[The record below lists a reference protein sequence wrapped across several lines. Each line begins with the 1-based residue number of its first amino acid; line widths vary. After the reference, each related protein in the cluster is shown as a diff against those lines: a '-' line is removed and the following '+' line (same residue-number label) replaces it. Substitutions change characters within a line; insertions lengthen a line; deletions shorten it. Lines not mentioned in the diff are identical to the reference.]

1 MINTVTFPG
10 LGLEFTLNRV
20 AFTLFGHNI
29 YWYGVIIA
37 CGFLLALGYAL
48 WKAPKFGID
57 PDKIIDMLFFL
68 VPLCIVGARAYYVIF
83 NPSICFD
90 ENGKFSFYRMI
101 ALWDGGLAIYG
112 AVLTA
117 IVVVIV
123 YCRARK
129 QRFWDYADLCPLG
142 VMIGQMVGR
151 WGNFVNVEAYGGLTT
166 VPWRMC
172 SETIANW
179 LWGQGQIT
187 DMDTYRAVID
197 GTLGVH
203 PTFFYESVWNLI
215 GFIILA
221 LLSRK
226 RKFRGQNFAGYLI
239 WYGFGRTLIEGLR
252 TDSLYFFGTGLRA
265 SQLVGV
271 ISVIA
276 GIVML
281 IVRSRTGRIA
291 PETEAAGAAAEG
303 ESAPVEDAA
312 PDGGGEEDAPARDG
326 AQDSEQ
332 EDTEDTQEEKT
343 DGDHH

>member
-10 LGLEFTLNRV
+10 LGLEFELDRV
-20 AFTLFGHNI
+20 AFSVFGHNI

-48 WKAPKFGID
+48 WKAPKFDID

-123 YCRARK
+123 YCRVRK

-142 VMIGQMVGR
+142 VMIGQMIGR
-151 WGNFVNVEAYGGLTT
+151 WGNFVNVEAYGGLTD

-172 SETIANW
+172 SESIANW

-252 TDSLYFFGTGLRA
+252 TDSLYFFGTGIRA

-271 ISVIA
+271 LSVVA

-281 IVRSRTGRIA
+281 IVRSRTGRIVPEAAEAA
-291 PETEAAGAAAEG
+291 PEG
-303 ESAPVEDAA
+303 EDAFQEDAFQEDAA
-312 PDGGGEEDAPARDG
+312 PDDGGGEAGTLAADG
-326 AQDSEQ
+326 IQN
-332 EDTEDTQEEKT
+332 DTQEDEG